1 MLSIFFIKI
10 ILRKDYK
17 KNLFKN
23 ISFPKK
29 LNILGNGP
37 SLKETLIKNSFN
49 GENTLVVNHFAD
61 SSYYE
66 EIKPKYYVI
75 QDRYF
80 WESNVLGKYI
90 NKRNLTFKNIN
101 EKTSWPILI
110 FVPKKISN
118 GQINSLFKNKLISV
132 KRINLI
138 NLPKIFNI
146 NFGLNFPNLFYK
158 YWDKNI
164 FSPPVQNVISASIY
178 ISILMDVKEIILHG
192 VDMSFFK
199 ALEVNQTNNKL
210 GIYEDHFY
218 GKEFSMQYRD
228 KYGKKLSSMEYELK
242 KWGDV
247 FLNMSVLEK
256 YSKYKNINVINKSL
270 KSYIDAFKRV

>member
-17 KNLFKN
+17 KKLFKN
-23 ISFPKK
+23 TSLPNK
-29 LNILGNGP
+29 LDILGNGP
-37 SLKETLIKNSFN
+37 SLKETLIKNNFN

-66 EIKPKYYVI
+66 EIKPKFYVI

-80 WESNVLGKYI
+80 WESNVLGKYL
-90 NKRNLTFKNIN
+90 NKRNITFKNIN

-110 FVPKKISN
+110 FVPNRISN
-118 GQINSLFKNKLISV
+118 QQIKSLFKNKLISV

-158 YWDKNI
+158 FWDNNI

-178 ISILMDVKEIILHG
+178 ISILMDIKEIILHG

-199 ALEVNQTNNKL
+199 ALEVNQKNNKL

-218 GKEFSMQYRD
+218 GKEFSLQYKD

-247 FLNMSVLEK
+247 FLNMSVLEE
-256 YSKYKNINVINKSL
+256 YSRYKNINIINKSL